1 MSETNGDAFSDA
13 IDSMWIYISNIHS
26 NLNYFSARPE
36 GTFKTISFGLK
47 PSTNRTEF
55 NNNFVSVF
63 PSQPNPM
70 FQIFVQLSNGT
81 IKHYQQKL
89 TTQLNAGTR
98 TTVNLSMDG
107 VLLEE
112 GDTGEF
118 QIDKWKEQHDS
129 IHISLNL
136 IFALLNFQRD
146 PAIYHVNSTVC
157 QTSQIF
163 IMSNNNK
170 SLT

>member
-1 MSETNGDAFSDA
+1 MNV
-13 IDSMWIYISNIHS
+13 
-26 NLNYFSARPE
+26 P
-36 GTFKTISFGLK
+36 FKTISFGLK

-129 IHISLNL
+129 IHISLN
-136 IFALLNFQRD
+136 
-146 PAIYHVNSTVC
+146 
-157 QTSQIF
+157 
-163 IMSNNNK
+163 
-170 SLT
+170 

>member
-1 MSETNGDAFSDA
+1 MSLNIGKDDLQAHLKHASAALSVIVSETNGDAFSDA

-129 IHISLNL
+129 IHISLN
-136 IFALLNFQRD
+136 
-146 PAIYHVNSTVC
+146 
-157 QTSQIF
+157 
-163 IMSNNNK
+163 
-170 SLT
+170 